1 MVINSILNLNVIIGS
16 DIYMLKINTD
26 EEIDEFL
33 DDCTNMMILFD
44 NEVMPSLEEL
54 TNKIQTVKKL
64 RKKHKIDQRLSDI
77 MLRHFNEVND
87 KLEQM
92 KFSKEA

>member
-26 EEIDEFL
+26 EEIDKFL
-33 DDCTNMMILFD
+33 DDCTKMMISFD
-44 NEVMPSLEEL
+44 NGMMPSEEEL
-54 TNKIQTVKKL
+54 TNKIQIVKEL
-64 RKKHKIDQRLSDI
+64 KKAQKIDKRLSDI

-87 KLEQM
+87 KLELM
-92 KFSKEA
+92 KFCKQG